1 MKQIKKILYTLLFPK
16 TFIVVICVPVAAA
29 LLIYTFGF
37 YGEKGPIAYVSYI
50 FSAYALA
57 IFCLRLNSV
66 VHRAKNLVNGI
77 ANRNQYI
84 TRYMTDTSFK
94 TKITLSISLALNI
107 GYAILKFVTG
117 IFYSSAWFITLAV
130 YYILLMF
137 MRFLLLRHVG
147 RNVSDMA
154 AEWKR
159 CRACGI
165 ALLFMN
171 IILTGMVVLILKR
184 NEGFEYAGYL
194 IYAMALYDF
203 YTITMAVINLIKSRK
218 HNRPVLTAAKVINVT
233 TALIT
238 ILSLETAMLTQFGSD
253 TDPAFRHNM
262 IACTGGG
269 ISVIIIIMAAFMI
282 VKAAKNLKESDFNN
296 FET

>member
-1 MKQIKKILYTLLFPK
+1 MKQIKKILHTLLFPK

-37 YGEKGPIAYVSYI
+37 YGEKGPIAYVSYV
-50 FSAYALA
+50 FSAYALV

-77 ANRNQYI
+77 ANQNQYI

-165 ALLFMN
+165 VLLFMN
-171 IILTGMVVLILKR
+171 IILTGMVVLILRR

-233 TALIT
+233 AALIT

-282 VKAAKNLKESDFNN
+282 VKAAKNLKKADFNN
-296 FET
+296 SET